1 MPPRYRRHAALAL
14 ALAIA
19 CAAGFRSD
27 AAPAAVTRVS
37 PYLTRAE
44 AAAIVLLASP
54 TRMPTVTKHPYV
66 DVLPDDWFAPTF
78 LAAAKLGI
86 VTPDATG
93 TRLRPFGSVNRAAFL
108 KMLSQSFGL
117 RTYQRHGFTDV
128 PWNAW
133 YAPYAGTEE
142 IYRLF
147 SHADPSKLEPDRL
160 VTQDEARVAM
170 QAFLRARS
178 KAEDEEAKRT
188 AIAQSKGKTQLY
200 TVISTKLLRVVLVGE
215 EQNAAP
221 SPPKQASSSSAAA
234 PTPQRTQTTDVRAD
248 ILRLVNVARAEMGL
262 APLARNAALEQS
274 AQAYAEQMHAQGFF
288 GHTDPAGKTLKD
300 RVDAVRYYTRD
311 FSADCQCVKGF
322 AIGENLAR
330 GQRSA
335 DEAVKAWMESPSHRD
350 AILGEDFTDLGVGV
364 LSGVWVQHFGGLLVP
379 E

>member
-1 MPPRYRRHAALAL
+1 MPPRYRRQAALAF
-14 ALAIA
+14 ALVIA
-19 CAAGFRSD
+19 CTAGFRWD

-54 TRMPTVTKHPYV
+54 TRVPTVTKHPYV
-66 DVLPDDWFAPTF
+66 DILPGDWFAPTF

-86 VTPDATG
+86 VSPDATG

-117 RTYQRHGFTDV
+117 HTYQRHGFTDV

-147 SHADPSKLEPDRL
+147 SHADPTKLEPDRL
-160 VTQDEARVAM
+160 VTQDEARFAM
-170 QAFLRARS
+170 QAFLRVRS
-178 KAEDEEAKRT
+178 KAEDEEAKKT

-200 TVISTKLLRVVLVGE
+200 TVISTKRLRVVLVGE
-215 EQNAAP
+215 EQKPAP
-221 SPPKQASSSSAAA
+221 PPKQTSSSPA
-234 PTPQRTQTTDVRAD
+234 PTPQQVAAIDVRAD
-248 ILRLVNVARAEMGL
+248 ILRLVNVARAEKGL
-262 APLARNAALEQS
+262 TPLARNAMLERS
-274 AQAYAEQMHAQGFF
+274 AQAYAEQMHTQGFF

-300 RVDAVRYYTRD
+300 RVDAVGYYSRD

-322 AIGENLAR
+322 ALGENLAR
-330 GQRSA
+330 GQKTA
-335 DEAVKAWMESPSHRD
+335 DEAVKAWMGSPSHRD
-350 AILGEDFTDLGVGV
+350 AIMGEDFTDLGVGV
-364 LSGVWVQHFGGLLVP
+364 RSGVWVQHFGGLLVP
-379 E
+379 EAQ